1 VKAPIFYWNY
11 GFFSSGLAGSLSGLA
26 GSLGASAAPAGLS
39 AGGVVVGG
47 GVAVAGGGGGGVAV
61 LGASSFLP
69 HADSISAIRAAHMSE
84 RFILFSSSKNGG
96 TGQYDVDQTRQ
107 F

>member
-1 VKAPIFYWNY
+1 VKAPIFYWSY
-11 GFFSSGLAGSLSGLA
+11 GFFSSGFFSSGLA

-39 AGGVVVGG
+39 AGGGVVVGG